1 MADDEENER
10 RQAWFDRMDE
20 AKKAAK
26 SGKKGG
32 LGGLS
37 PEKKKLL
44 KQLIMEKAAE
54 EMKAEALKKAAE
66 KEAFIKS
73 KVAPL
78 DGLDGM
84 NKSQLESKIK
94 DLYSKW
100 KHLEEEKY
108 DCEMKI
114 RKQDFEIND
123 LNAKVSDIKGKFV
136 KPVLKKVSKTES
148 KLARFGD
155 KKGGSSDFRNSL
167 KSTGQSKYQLDEK
180 EEGSSKVDFRAELKP
195 KEEGEAEAEAEA
207 EAE

>member
-1 MADDEENER
+1 MDPEEEER
-10 RQAWFDRMDE
+10 LQDIFNQYTE
-20 AKKAAK
+20 AKRAQS
-26 SGKKGG
+26 SGKKRG
-32 LGGLS
+32 LGGLG

-66 KEAFIKS
+66 KEAFVKS
-73 KVAPL
+73 KVQSL

-84 NKSQLESKIK
+84 SKSQLESKIK

-180 EEGSSKVDFRAELKP
+180 EEGSSKVDFRAQMKSA
-195 KEEGEAEAEAEA
+195 EEGEEGGEAVEAEAE
-207 EAE
+207 